1 MNSWRF
7 SNEKPH
13 SAPTVQ
19 MFKLF
24 AGIVL
29 IFLCSGSI
37 RAYSVLSHEAII
49 DSSWKDSIRPLLIAR
64 FPNAT
69 KDELREAHA
78 YAYGGAIIQDMGY
91 YPHGS
96 HLFSDL
102 THYVRSAEFIRAMLR
117 DAQTLDE
124 YAFALGSLAHYA
136 ADDNGHRLAVNR
148 VVPMLYPDLRKKF
161 GDEIT
166 YEQNPLAHLKT
177 EFGFDVLEVA
187 KERFAPD
194 AYRDFIGFQ
203 VATPLLERAFEETY
217 CVPLRSIFDNLDQSI
232 GSYRFSVRSVMPEA
246 TKVAWAMRKD
256 DIQKDLPTMTRKKF
270 LFNLS
275 RASFEKNWGKD
286 YQKPGWGDNLIAFFL
301 RIIPK
306 VGPLKALTFHAP
318 TPQAEDLF
326 MQSFNATL
334 DNYRQLLANVQENRL
349 EIKNMNF
356 DTGSATAAGEY
367 FMADNAYAALVDR
380 LARNQFKNVSPE
392 LRADIAA
399 YYSNPNSPIA
409 TKKKPK
415 DWARIRSELQEMRGS
430 LSN

>member
-1 MNSWRF
+1 
-7 SNEKPH
+7 
-13 SAPTVQ
+13 

-24 AGIVL
+24 TGIVL
-29 IFLCSGSI
+29 IFLCTGSI

-49 DSSWKDSIRPLLIAR
+49 DSAWKDSIRSLLIAR

-117 DAQTLDE
+117 DAQTLNE

-161 GDEIT
+161 GNEIT

-217 CVPLRSIFDNLDQSI
+217 CIPLRSIFDNLDQAI
-232 GSYRFSVRSVMPEA
+232 RSYRFSVRSVMPEA
-246 TKVAWAMRKD
+246 AKVAWAMRKD

-334 DNYRQLLANVQENRL
+334 DNYRQLLANVRENRL

-356 DTGSATAAGEY
+356 DTGSATAAGAY
-367 FMADNAYAALVDR
+367 FLADNAYAALVDR
-380 LARNQFKNVSPE
+380 LAKNQFKNVSPE
-392 LRADIAA
+392 LRSDIAA

-415 DWARIRSELQEMRGS
+415 DWARITSELREMS
-430 LSN
+430 SSALN

>member
-1 MNSWRF
+1 
-7 SNEKPH
+7 
-13 SAPTVQ
+13 

-24 AGIVL
+24 TGIVL

-49 DSSWKDSIRPLLIAR
+49 DSAWKDSIHPLLIAR

-117 DAQTLDE
+117 DAQTLNE

-217 CVPLRSIFDNLDQSI
+217 CIPLRSIFDNLDQAI

-246 TKVAWAMRKD
+246 AKVAWAMRKD

-275 RASFEKNWGKD
+275 RASFEKKWGKD

-334 DNYRQLLANVQENRL
+334 DNYRQLLATVRENRL

-356 DTGSATAAGEY
+356 DTGSATAAGSI
-367 FMADNAYAALVDR
+367 F
-380 LARNQFKNVSPE
+380 P
-392 LRADIAA
+392 
-399 YYSNPNSPIA
+399 
-409 TKKKPK
+409 
-415 DWARIRSELQEMRGS
+415 GG
-430 LSN
+430 